1 LIISKERLRLEWG
14 KTAKC
19 LELEESVIAWVCK
32 KRSEGHVISM
42 LALRL
47 KARSITDTG
56 IGDFKA
62 STSWVY
68 RFMNHHELLVRRS
81 THIAKHLPD
90 DMSDKTMILS
100 TIHLT

>member
-1 LIISKERLRLEWG
+1 MIISKERLRLEWG

-62 STSWVY
+62 STSWVD
-68 RFMNHHELLVRRS
+68 RFMECHELS
-81 THIAKHLPD
+81 GHHYTHIAQHLPYD
-90 DMSDKTMILS
+90 ILVKT
-100 TIHLT
+100 TRFQ